1 MSNWRTMIDRS
12 SFSARRWAQLLPAAL
27 AAFGLL
33 QATPAATP
41 GLIGR
46 PAPDFGLPAVAGDN
60 VRLSEYR
67 GQPVILSFWSSR
79 CSTCIKQ
86 LAALNKLYGT
96 YRSAGLVIL
105 GVSIDDDLVRAREYA
120 HARATSYPL
129 LLDTDKSVG
138 RNFAVDRLPTTI
150 LIDRGGVVRYVHSDD
165 GADERSYVVQIRTLL
180 DDKPAVP

>member
-1 MSNWRTMIDRS
+1 MSNWQTMIDRS
-12 SFSARRWAQLLPAAL
+12 RFSARRWAQLLPAVL

-33 QATPAATP
+33 QAAPAATP

-46 PAPDFGLPAVAGDN
+46 PAPDFALPAVAGDN

-86 LAALNKLYGT
+86 LAALNRLYGT
-96 YRSAGLVIL
+96 YRSAGLVIF

-120 HARATSYPL
+120 RARAMSYPL
-129 LLDTDKSVG
+129 LLDIEKSVG